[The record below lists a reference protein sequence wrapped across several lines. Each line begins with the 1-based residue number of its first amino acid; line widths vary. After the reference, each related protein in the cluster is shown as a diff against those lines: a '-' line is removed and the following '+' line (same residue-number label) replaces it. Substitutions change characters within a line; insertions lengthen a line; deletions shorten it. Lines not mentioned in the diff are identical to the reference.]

1 MAIEHITL
9 QLEAEFRDVA
19 LRMLRDGHGMNSII
33 TALQEIK
40 VEMVAASRY
49 NDAIRDALYKP

>member
-1 MAIEHITL
+1 MANEHITL

-19 LRMLRDGHGMNSII
+19 LRMLRDGNGMNSII

-40 VEMVAASRY
+40 VEMVTASRY
-49 NDAIRDALYKP
+49 NEAIQDALYKP

>member
-1 MAIEHITL
+1 MANEHITL

-19 LRMLRDGHGMNSII
+19 LRMLRDGNGMNSII

-40 VEMVAASRY
+40 VEMVTASRY
-49 NDAIRDALYKP
+49 NDAIQDALYKP

>member
-1 MAIEHITL
+1 MANEHITL

-19 LRMLRDGHGMNSII
+19 LRMLRDGNGMNSII

>member
-1 MAIEHITL
+1 L

-19 LRMLRDGHGMNSII
+19 LRMLRDGNGMNSII

-40 VEMVAASRY
+40 VEMVTASRY
-49 NDAIRDALYKP
+49 NEAIQDALYKP

>member
-1 MAIEHITL
+1 L